1 MFKRSI
7 SSRDRVGKSVK
18 PTKKT
23 CRDETKI
30 KMQEKLDSPS
40 SSGSLTSPI
49 VTLIVGQDQRVFA
62 AHEDVLSL
70 SPFFAAALEHQM
82 VGDSPKQIGLHDE
95 EPEILSCVLEY
106 LYKGDYYPRLLQS
119 KRHNPYYLEDSQ
131 LRKTGGRG
139 SSESVI
145 FHSGI
150 GNYVL
155 RDTVIYC
162 AAEKYGLDGLKSLA
176 LKKQGLHVAIP
187 ADVILRSARY
197 TYDNTPDSESRLRAH
212 FLALII
218 RSRKTFK
225 RSGTMQTE
233 MEMGGKL
240 FFDLFVA
247 MCNHIDDV
255 AGMNSAMG
263 FENARLKSGLRFY
276 RDVIVKVIYSARAPM
291 ATETGC
297 PRNIRWMKDGQVI
310 RENQESQSDQATEG
324 PPSETEDPIPPFF
337 DEKSEEHA
345 KKCEK
350 FCCGDTHRVAIQNIE
365 RENLEDAGEIPKDQ
379 EARLQARH
387 AGEADS
393 AIQRPGVHVRSS
405 VMVMSL
411 ESMSDSMSQTAAV
424 LFSTLDEQDRGAV
437 SSFLLTG
444 EYFPMLIESRVGQN
458 PLQPGLRK
466 ERCTAYYLE
475 GYRTREEYNA
485 EAMRCAWMYNLAH
498 SLYIPNLEMLTVR
511 KLKLG
516 CQYVEEDII
525 IQVASFIFSSI
536 DGHREREDEG
546 LQTTATKSPAK
557 PCYCAG
563 ERDPMRAYIAEYF
576 GTRLASLSIQNDAK
590 FWTTMRRYTAF
601 RAAVYLEAGKV
612 ISKRLAAETAAEA
625 ELN

>member
-18 PTKKT
+18 PAKKT
-23 CRDETKI
+23 YRDETKI

-70 SPFFAAALEHQM
+70 SPFFAAALKHQM

-255 AGMNSAMG
+255 AGMKLFILHA
-263 FENARLKSGLRFY
+263 
-276 RDVIVKVIYSARAPM
+276 APM
-291 ATETGC
+291 ATEAGC

-310 RENQESQSDQATEG
+310 RENQESQSDQATER
-324 PPSETEDPIPPFF
+324 PPSETEDPMPPFF

-350 FCCGDTHRVAIQNIE
+350 FCCGDIHRVAIQNIE
-365 RENLEDAGEIPKDQ
+365 RENLEDAGEIPEDQ

-485 EAMRCAWMYNLAH
+485 EALRCAWMYNLAH
-498 SLYIPNLEMLTVR
+498 SLYIPNLEMLAVR

-516 CQYVEEDII
+516 CQYVEEDVI

-536 DGHREREDEG
+536 DGHREQEYEG

-557 PCYCAG
+557 PCCCAG

-590 FWTTMRRYTAF
+590 FWTIMMRYTAF

-612 ISKRLAAETAAEA
+612 ISKRLAAVTAAEA